1 MTRMNTNFVTGLVIG
16 GALGAALALLSAP
29 RPGYA
34 ISAIRHRRELRHQQP
49 RVDETIDE
57 SFPASD
63 PPSWSPSTST
73 TGV

>member
-1 MTRMNTNFVTGLVIG
+1 MNRVNPTFVSGLLIG
-16 GALGAALALLSAP
+16 GTVGALVALLSAA

-34 ISAIRHRRELRHQQP
+34 ITAIRHRRERRYQDP

-63 PPSWSPSTST
+63 PPSWSPSITT